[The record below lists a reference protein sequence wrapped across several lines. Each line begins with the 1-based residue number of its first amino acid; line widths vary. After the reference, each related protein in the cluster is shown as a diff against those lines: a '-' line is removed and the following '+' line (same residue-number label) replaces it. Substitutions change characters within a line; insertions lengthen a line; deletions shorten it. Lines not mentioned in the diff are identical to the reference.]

1 MFAQTS
7 PSLAHVRSP
16 WPDYGALLEVLSTD
30 PYFCAIEARRMA
42 RNETRIRKK
51 RILSL
56 QWIGATMD
64 VQNEQSEVGTDP
76 AGRKAPT

>member
-1 MFAQTS
+1 
-7 PSLAHVRSP
+7 
-16 WPDYGALLEVLSTD
+16 
-30 PYFCAIEARRMA
+30 MA